1 MEVLLGIC
9 PKKMKTLSQ
18 KDICTPMFL
27 AIKILT
33 IAKVSSR
40 VFTEHESYLKSQGG
54 DVVPS
59 WAERKIYFNIITGH
73 IFKN

>member
-1 MEVLLGIC
+1 
-9 PKKMKTLSQ
+9 
-18 KDICTPMFL
+18 MFL